1 MEALPGRLGV
11 WLALLAASS
20 NDSVIL
26 AVMTNPKPNHVRAIL
41 DSDGTIV
48 NTDTNRPHLANLLE
62 MEGWMSGIGLEHSV
76 ILIRKPLNLLG
87 KLRIELPEL
96 RVGTVPHKSRQRPSR
111 KSRMASSAR
120 ASKCPAATS
129 ASNCLS
135 HAAASNSENQSRK
148 AKSS

>member
-1 MEALPGRLGV
+1 MWPNDPSSATRPSRAFDCNQHAMAGDAAHKLGAS
-11 WLALLAASS
+11 LESPAASS

-111 KSRMASSAR
+111 KSRMASSA
-120 ASKCPAATS
+120 
-129 ASNCLS
+129 
-135 HAAASNSENQSRK
+135 
-148 AKSS
+148 